1 MKNIHV
7 IPTNQSY
14 LSLNRKYTDYMI
26 GTESGEPYWV
36 YTKSWL
42 NNMSCTDDSCVPH
55 NMFIT
60 SDEEI
65 KEGDWCLNLVTKTLL
80 QVHLITEKMS
90 DYEGEKMIVA
100 KHQHFHH
107 YLKNCK
113 KIILTTDQDLIK
125 DGVQAIDDEFLEW
138 WIKNP
143 SCESVDVEHT
153 YISRQLNKPTS
164 KYYKIILPKEEP
176 KQKTLEESLINDLN
190 DKRVCKLTDMP
201 EDMFYLYR
209 KETARY
215 LLEKY
220 NISNK

>member
-1 MKNIHV
+1 MKV
-7 IPTNQSY
+7 IKHKDRWYLQSETGY
-14 LSLNRKYTDYMI
+14 KEILLSTDA
-26 GTESGEPYWV
+26 
-36 YTKSWL
+36 
-42 NNMSCTDDSCVPH
+42 
-55 NMFIT
+55 
-60 SDEEI
+60 
-65 KEGDWCLNLVTKTLL
+65 
-80 QVHLITEKMS
+80 Q
-90 DYEGEKMIVA
+90 
-100 KHQHFHH
+100 
-107 YLKNCK
+107 
-113 KIILTTDQDLIK
+113 LTK